1 MSLRFEVENFDEV
14 ENFILTVRE
23 QLPVRTME
31 GLVEMAQNIVNNAKA
46 IAPVKTGE
54 YQSLIDWRMEGDNSV
69 VVFAGADYSAV
80 VEYGSKPHPIDG
92 NPFLIFYFDKMGKM
106 VAMPHV
112 EHPGTTGQLV
122 LSQAADLVWSQCD
135 RITNQIL
142 DDVIDP

>member
-1 MSLRFEVENFDEV
+1 MSIEIEIENFDEV
-14 ENFILTVRE
+14 ESSILTIHD

-31 GLVEMAQNIVNNAKA
+31 GLVEMSKNIVEQARA
-46 IAPVKTGE
+46 IAPVKSGE
-54 YQSLIDWRMEGDNSV
+54 YQSLIDWRMEDWNSV
-69 VVFAGADYSAV
+69 IVFAGADYSAV

-92 NPFLIFYFDKMGKM
+92 NPFLIFYWDKVGKI

-135 RITNQIL
+135 RITKQIL
-142 DDVIDP
+142 DDVLDP

>member
-1 MSLRFEVENFDEV
+1 MSLRFEIEGAEEV
-14 ENFILTVRE
+14 EASLLTIST

-31 GLVEMAQNIVNNAKA
+31 GLVEMSQNIVNHAKA

-92 NPFLIFYFDKMGKM
+92 NPFLIFYWDKVGKM

-122 LSQAADLVWSQCD
+122 LSQAADLIWSQCD
-135 RITNQIL
+135 KVTRQIL
-142 DDVIDP
+142 DDVLDP